1 MNPVPR
7 YRMTL
12 RSVVTVGVVPEGD
25 SMLSLTDSCTLP
37 VAEQP
42 LRAAEFDALFA
53 AYLVGLEP
61 ITPTRLSMLLAGSE
75 ELLGRVRDLAERES
89 ACCSFFTFTLAPADD
104 GAVRLD
110 VEVPPA
116 QAVVLAAVAAR
127 ARSLMSRR

>member
-1 MNPVPR
+1 
-7 YRMTL
+7 
-12 RSVVTVGVVPEGD
+12 
-25 SMLSLTDSCTLP
+25 MLSLTDSCTLP
-37 VAEQP
+37 VAERP

-75 ELLGRVRDLAERES
+75 GLLGMVRDLTERES

-116 QAVVLAAVAAR
+116 RAAVLAAVAAR
-127 ARSLMSRR
+127 ARSLMSRP

>member
-1 MNPVPR
+1 LPPVPR

-12 RSVVTVGVVPEGD
+12 GSVVTVGVVPEGD
-25 SMLSLTDSCTLP
+25 PMLSLTDSCTLP

-53 AYLVGLEP
+53 AYLIGLEP
-61 ITPTRLSMLLAGSE
+61 ITPTRLSMLLAGAE
-75 ELLGRVRDLAERES
+75 GLLGRVRDLTERES
-89 ACCSFFTFTLAPADD
+89 ACCSFFTFTPAPADD

-116 QAVVLAAVAAR
+116 RAAALAAVVDR
-127 ARSLMSRR
+127 ARSLMSRP